1 MLLSFGNLVATAVYS
16 STRAKRLF
24 VCVRELAKQSGTSIG
39 TVHLGVEAQGSDYA
53 MHAAH

>member
-1 MLLSFGNLVATAVYS
+1 MLLSFGNLVATVYS

-39 TVHLGVEAQGSDYA
+39 TVHLGVKAQGSDYA